1 MTVLSQQQQQFAGF
15 IRSGEGVQD
24 GVPPA
29 RMAVYQSLFFN
40 NIKGFADTTFPVCAA
55 VLGESE
61 WLRLVRA
68 FFHQHRST
76 TPYFLQISEEFLH
89 WLPATHWAAEYPW
102 LTELAHYEWLELA
115 VDTSADPSSYGD
127 GDALTEIPVLAA
139 GACGQLY
146 QYPVH
151 RIRADQSLP
160 AVELTALIVFRD
172 AQDAVR
178 FIHCNTTTLSLL
190 LLLQAAPR
198 TGNEAIEQLLTELN
212 LSQSETARQG
222 ARAII
227 HDWQKSGL
235 IVGVRRNNDE

>member
-1 MTVLSQQQQQFAGF
+1 MTALNQQQHQFAGH
-15 IRSGEGVQD
+15 IRSGEGLPD
-24 GVPPA
+24 GVTA
-29 RMAVYQSLFFN
+29 TRMAVYQSLFLN

-55 VLGESE
+55 VLGESV
-61 WLRLVRA
+61 WSRLVRA
-68 FFHQHRST
+68 FFHHHRCT

-115 VDTSADPSSYGD
+115 VDTSADATSYRD
-127 GDALTEIPVLAA
+127 GDALTGIPVLAA
-139 GACGQLY
+139 GACGHLY

-151 RIRADQSLP
+151 KIRVGQTLP
-160 AVELTALIVFRD
+160 SPELTALIVFRD

-178 FIHCNTTTLSLL
+178 FIHCNSTTLSLL
-190 LLLQAAPR
+190 LLLQASPV
-198 TGNEAIEQLLTELN
+198 TGHEAIEQLLVELN
-212 LSQSETARQG
+212 LAQSEAARRG